1 MSFPQRPDYLSAPNP
16 ALADRFT
23 GGLTAP
29 QPPNISIKNGRFTV
43 RGASGETRRDIPPAL
58 SLDVII
64 VDANEHASRMFFE
77 GNYDPN
83 EAAAPDCFSDN
94 GEAPSAFAAKPQAAN
109 CVSCPQAVWGSKIN
123 QNGKPVPACSSKKKL
138 AVLVGGDSSGVLHL
152 LAVPPNSL
160 KGYRAYVDAIIGNG
174 ELPYRLITRVSFA
187 DGEIGTLKF
196 DWLDYIPQQLVGHV
210 EGLIGSAEVDS
221 VVGNNDK
228 PRLAALPGPAPVQQL
243 QHQPVLDQAAQ
254 RFQQGFA
261 PPQQQFAP
269 PQQGFAPP
277 QQGFAPPQQGFAP
290 PQQQFA
296 PPQQHGY
303 PNADT
308 SFTGAAQTLG
318 FAPQPLAEPPKRTRR
333 SSAEVAAEK
342 AAKEAAAAGQ
352 TFVGPGPITQAFG
365 APPAQQ
371 GGFMGGGSPPPAQA
385 FGVANNPPPPSSA
398 VEDMLA
404 KAFSLPTK

>member
-43 RGASGETRRDIPPAL
+43 RGASGETRRDIQPAL
-58 SLDVII
+58 ALDVII
-64 VDANEHASRMFFE
+64 VDANEHISRMFFE
-77 GNYDPN
+77 GSYDPN

-94 GEAPSAFAAKPQAAN
+94 GEAPSAFAAKPQAAS
-109 CVSCPQAVWGSKIN
+109 CAMCPQAVWGSKIN
-123 QNGKPVPACSSKKKL
+123 QNGKAVPACSTKKKV

-152 LAVPPNSL
+152 LAIPPNSL
-160 KGYRAYVDAIIGNG
+160 KGYRSYIDAIIGNG
-174 ELPYRLITRVSFA
+174 ALPYQLITRVSFA

-254 RFQQGFA
+254 KFQQGFA
-261 PPQQQFAP
+261 PPQQQ
-269 PQQGFAPP
+269 GFAPP
-277 QQGFAPPQQGFAP
+277 QQQGFAPAPQQGFAP
-290 PQQQFA
+290 PQQQ
-296 PPQQHGY
+296 
-303 PNADT
+303 
-308 SFTGAAQTLG
+308 G
-318 FAPQPLAEPPKRTRR
+318 FAEPEKRKRR
-333 SSAEVAAEK
+333 SSAEVAAEKAEK

-352 TFVGPGPITQAFG
+352 TFVGPGPIPQQAFQQ
-365 APPAQQ
+365 PPAQ
-371 GGFMGGGSPPPAQA
+371 GGFVGGGAPAPSAA
-385 FGVANNPPPPSSA
+385 FGVASNPPPPSSA

-404 KAFSLPTK
+404 KAFSLPT

>member
-1 MSFPQRPDYLSAPNP
+1 
-16 ALADRFT
+16 
-23 GGLTAP
+23 
-29 QPPNISIKNGRFTV
+29 
-43 RGASGETRRDIPPAL
+43 
-58 SLDVII
+58 
-64 VDANEHASRMFFE
+64 
-77 GNYDPN
+77 
-83 EAAAPDCFSDN
+83 
-94 GEAPSAFAAKPQAAN
+94 
-109 CVSCPQAVWGSKIN
+109 
-123 QNGKPVPACSSKKKL
+123 
-138 AVLVGGDSSGVLHL
+138 VLVGGDSSGVLHL

-269 PQQGFAPP
+269 PQQ
-277 QQGFAPPQQGFAP
+277 
-290 PQQQFA
+290 
-296 PPQQHGY
+296 HGY

>member
-43 RGASGETRRDIPPAL
+43 RGASGDTRRDIPPAL

-64 VDANEHASRMFFE
+64 VDANEHVSRMFFE

-94 GEAPSAFAAKPQAAN
+94 GEGASAFAAKPQAAN
-109 CVSCPQAVWGSKIN
+109 CASCPQAVWGSKIN
-123 QNGKPVPACSSKKKL
+123 QNGKAVPACSTKKKV

-152 LAVPPNSL
+152 LAIPPNSL
-160 KGYRAYVDAIIGNG
+160 KSYRSYIDAIIGNG
-174 ELPYRLITRVSFA
+174 ALPYQLVTRVSFA

-196 DWLDYIPQQLVGHV
+196 DWLDYIPRQLVGHI

-261 PPQQQFAP
+261 PPQQQ
-269 PQQGFAPP
+269 QQ
-277 QQGFAPPQQGFAP
+277 QFAP

-296 PPQQHGY
+296 PPQQE
-303 PNADT
+303 PAPQQQ
-308 SFTGAAQTLG
+308 FAPAPQQQQG
-318 FAPQPLAEPPKRTRR
+318 FAEPEKRKRR

-371 GGFMGGGSPPPAQA
+371 GGFIGGGSPPPAQA

-404 KAFSLPTK
+404 KAFSLPTR